1 MSLILNLV
9 WFVFGG
15 FVMGLAWWFGA
26 ILLGITIVGLPWASA
41 AWRIGSFTFWPFG
54 REAISRRELAGRE
67 DAITGV
73 WRLLLNV
80 VWFLLAGW
88 YLVIGHLIAAVL
100 CGITIIGI
108 PFAVQHLKLA
118 GLSLAPVGTEIVPV
132 ELADEARRTNARE
145 DLARYRGPEDDP
157 SSGPGGPVRKRG

>member
-15 FVMGLAWWFGA
+15 FIMGLAWWLGA
-26 ILLGITIVGLPWASA
+26 ILLAITIIGLPWASA
-41 AWRIGSFTFWPFG
+41 AWRIGSFAFWPFG
-54 REAISRRELAGRE
+54 REAISRRELTGRE
-67 DAITGV
+67 GAVTGI
-73 WRLLLNV
+73 WRLLLNI

-100 CGITIIGI
+100 SAVTIIGI

-132 ELADEARRTNARE
+132 ELADEARRANARE
-145 DLARYRGPEDDP
+145 GLARYRAANSLPTEKQAARE
-157 SSGPGGPVRKRG
+157 SE